1 MLPKTKFNSWH
12 CYLISKATW
21 INVPDCTNVEWLQT
35 FHLYKGFKRRQT
47 RVGFFIKGSVRV
59 IQPPKFAYKG
69 YKMKFNR
76 RGDICR
82 AFLVRQTFPLGRADG
97 SSVIF
102 SANEGVLIKKK
113 QNLKS
118 NYIFG
123 PSTIQL
129 KRKKFKSLFSKIV

>member
-1 MLPKTKFNSWH
+1 M
-12 CYLISKATW
+12 
-21 INVPDCTNVEWLQT
+21 PDCTNVEWLQT

-69 YKMKFNR
+69 YKMTLIEEATSA
-76 RGDICR
+76 GL
-82 AFLVRQTFPLGRADG
+82 FLVRQRFPLSRADG
-97 SSVIF
+97 SSVVF
-102 SANEGVLIKKK
+102 AANEGVLIKKK